1 MIAQLNMTSEII
13 LKRQESIKSINN
25 LNIKPIILLF
35 GGGQEKEGN
44 YLGIFLDTVLFFM
57 VMEKIGLNGLKTW
70 RFA

>member
-44 YLGIFLDTVLFFM
+44 YLGIF
-57 VMEKIGLNGLKTW
+57 
-70 RFA
+70 